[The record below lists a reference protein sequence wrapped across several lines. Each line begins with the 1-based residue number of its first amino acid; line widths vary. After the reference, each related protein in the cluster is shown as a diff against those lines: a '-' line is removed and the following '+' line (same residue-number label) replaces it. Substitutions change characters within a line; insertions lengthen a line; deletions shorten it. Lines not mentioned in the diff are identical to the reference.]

1 MPIQTVLQSLI
12 DWVRKGYPQGV
23 PQQDYIALLALLG
36 SRLTQDEIGG
46 VVLGLMAAAPDE
58 QNSQAI
64 ADAIEMATHEP
75 PSAADIERVRQR
87 LEAAGA
93 DFGPSET

>member
-1 MPIQTVLQSLI
+1 MPIAVLQSFI
-12 DWVRKGYPQGV
+12 DWIRKGYPEGV

-36 SRLTQDEIGG
+36 SRLTHDEISG
-46 VVLGLMAAAPDE
+46 VALGLMATASDDLNT
-58 QNSQAI
+58 QTI

-75 PSAADIERVRQR
+75 PSTADIERVRRR

-93 DFGPSET
+93 DFGPEAG

>member
-1 MPIQTVLQSLI
+1 MPARTVLQSFI

-23 PQQDYIALLALLG
+23 PQQDYIALIALLG
-36 SRLTQDEIGG
+36 SKLTQDEIGG
-46 VVLGLMAAAPDE
+46 VVLGLMAAGPDE

-75 PSAADIERVRQR
+75 PSDADVERVRQR
-87 LEAAGA
+87 LVAAGA
-93 DFGPSET
+93 DFGAAED